1 VCPIGMI
8 SLLLWTWGRAR
19 SHRRPFSSACAL
31 MSADHVWYLD
41 SSGIV
46 KMVAR
51 DSETAAL
58 LRFLKGRQPLVSSA
72 LAITEVNRAVL
83 SLGDRFI
90 RQAGEVLERVE
101 LVRITSQILMDAG
114 RLRPAS
120 LRSLDAIHLATAAI
134 FADTL
139 SGLITYDGGMY
150 EAAGSYGWNVHA
162 PA

>member
-1 VCPIGMI
+1 
-8 SLLLWTWGRAR
+8 
-19 SHRRPFSSACAL
+19 
-31 MSADHVWYLD
+31 MSADQVWYLD

-51 DSETAAL
+51 ESETAAL
-58 LRFLKGRQPLVSSA
+58 LRFLKGRHPLVSSA

-90 RQAGEVLERVE
+90 RRAGEVLERVE

-120 LRSLDAIHLATAAI
+120 LRPLDAIHLATAAI

-139 SGLITYDGGMY
+139 GGLITYDGRMY
-150 EAAGSYGWNVHA
+150 DAAGTYGWNVHA